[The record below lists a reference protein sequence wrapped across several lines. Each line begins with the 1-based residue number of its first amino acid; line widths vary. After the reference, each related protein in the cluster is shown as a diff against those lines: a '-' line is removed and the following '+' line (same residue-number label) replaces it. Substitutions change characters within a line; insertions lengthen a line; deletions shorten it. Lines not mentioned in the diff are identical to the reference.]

1 MNDIT
6 FLESDLDSSVNIV
19 KRTDD
24 GGYFEARFVQRKED
38 TVVVYLSSQSGCQ
51 EACRFC
57 HLTQTGQTQKTEA
70 VLTDYLDQI
79 YQVFKIIN
87 EQSDISKIENIHFN
101 FMARGDVMNNS
112 LFTYSPIRLIS
123 AINEISLINFPKA
136 TPRFKLSTIFP
147 KNNDVN
153 LDLFLQDI
161 GFLRLAANID
171 VEIYYSLYSLK
182 ESFRK
187 KWIPKALNP
196 ESVGRIL
203 SNINDGLRLHHALIA
218 GQNDSEEDVRLIHQ
232 WLEDH
237 NLEVMINIVRYN
249 PFDEG
254 SGQESSD
261 EVRAQY
267 IEWMKQSLRVKLIQE
282 ISLVGKDIKASCGM
296 FVT

>member
-6 FLESDLDSSVNIV
+6 FLESALDSSVNIV

-70 VLTDYLDQI
+70 TLVDYYDQLHRI
-79 YQVFKIIN
+79 FEIIN
-87 EQSDISKIENIHFN
+87 KKCDVSKIKNIHYN
-101 FMARGDVMNNS
+101 FMARGDILNNS
-112 LFTYSPIRLIS
+112 TFLDDPQHFLLKLNKIS
-123 AINEISLINFPKA
+123 NILYPQV

-147 KNNDVN
+147 INDKPHLN
-153 LDLFLQDI
+153 IWIESALS
-161 GFLRLAANID
+161 LRYECDMD
-171 VEIYYSLYSLK
+171 VEFYYSLYSLQDK
-182 ESFRK
+182 FRK
-187 KWIPKALNP
+187 KWLPKAMAP
-196 ESVGRIL
+196 DKVGQLIK
-203 SNINDGLRLHHALIA
+203 GTKQGFRLHHALIA
-218 GQNDSEEDVRLIHQ
+218 GQNDSEEDVRLIHR
-232 WLEDH
+232 WLEDYD
-237 NLEVMINIVRYN
+237 LDVMVNIVRYN

-267 IEWMKQSLRVKLIQE
+267 IEWMKQSPRVKLIQE